1 MSWTFSAYNLNDENV
16 TSIVGL
22 STKMIRIWTLKCLM
36 SVTRKADQ
44 MYVHFIF
51 IIQPLIKKYDNRKSY
66 FVCVLFGVQDF
77 YLFIY
82 FKLELQGLN

>member
-1 MSWTFSAYNLNDENV
+1 
-16 TSIVGL
+16 
-22 STKMIRIWTLKCLM
+22 M